1 MRPFKTHKEIVDLI
15 FDVFF
20 NNDLTRI
27 REELYELIENL
38 SNDEIDHIKDVL
50 ENSKIYKITF
60 SRRLM
65 LSNNKNLIEELIEK
79 RKIEI
84 RNNKLKQIGI

>member
-15 FDVFF
+15 FDVFS

-50 ENSKIYKITF
+50 ENSKIYKF
-60 SRRLM
+60 C
-65 LSNNKNLIEELIEK
+65 E
-79 RKIEI
+79 
-84 RNNKLKQIGI
+84 